1 MDNSWKVHTKIGK
14 LTMLV
19 IDPLIGQLR
28 SNNLNT
34 TFHDRAYMKIVFKVS
49 EKKYITV
56 AFNEI

>member
-1 MDNSWKVHTKIGK
+1 
-14 LTMLV
+14 MLV